1 MKKSLVSI
9 LTIVTVVCI
18 VYGSIVNL
26 KLIKLPSKFFHYNNS
41 SSKNTSGEFTDDF
54 DIKDIKNVNIDCSV
68 ADINIYS
75 GKEFSIDYNC
85 TEGLEPKYTYKNG
98 NIEITQNKAAFRKNW
113 GALNNCEIN
122 IAIPQNISIDTLDI
136 ASDVGD
142 LEISGLT
149 ANKMTIDSDTGECK
163 ISNCTIDNLTTKSD
177 VGDIKF
183 EDCQTDITDVNNNVG
198 NIELK
203 DITFNSLNAT
213 SDVGDI
219 DISSACN
226 IKNYSFDLSSD
237 IGEVEVFSDN
247 HGKKYKISGDSDKK
261 IIAASNIG
269 DVEVK

>member
-1 MKKSLVSI
+1 
-9 LTIVTVVCI
+9 
-18 VYGSIVNL
+18 
-26 KLIKLPSKFFHYNNS
+26 
-41 SSKNTSGEFTDDF
+41 
-54 DIKDIKNVNIDCSV
+54 
-68 ADINIYS
+68 
-75 GKEFSIDYNC
+75 
-85 TEGLEPKYTYKNG
+85 
-98 NIEITQNKAAFRKNW
+98 
-113 GALNNCEIN
+113 
-122 IAIPQNISIDTLDI
+122 
-136 ASDVGD
+136 
-142 LEISGLT
+142 
-149 ANKMTIDSDTGECK
+149 
-163 ISNCTIDNLTTKSD
+163 
-177 VGDIKF
+177 F